1 MASERERSV
10 FINCPFDKKYRKLF
24 DALVFTIAYCG
35 FNVRSALEEANSAD
49 VRMLK
54 IIRLLEASKYSV
66 HDISRVELDPDSN
79 LPRFNMPLELGAAIG
94 LRNAEGGRSGDHCL
108 LILDTEAYR
117 YQRFV
122 SDLAGVDIKGH
133 QNRAKQLIASVRDF
147 LSRAVDDHLPSPTAI
162 HASYRLFE
170 NTLPSLAHAQRQT
183 LAELTYVDRLRHLS
197 AFLAKNR

>member
-1 MASERERSV
+1 MASKRERSV
-10 FINCPFDKKYRKLF
+10 FVNCPFDKKYRKLF

-49 VRMLK
+49 IRMLK

-108 LILDTEAYR
+108 LILDTEPYR

-122 SDLAGVDIKGH
+122 SDLAGVDIRGH
-133 QNRAKQLIASVRDF
+133 KNRAKQLIASVRDF
-147 LSRAVDDHLPSPTAI
+147 LSRAVDDHLPGPTAI
-162 HASYRLFE
+162 YVSYRLFE
-170 NTLPSLAHAQRQT
+170 NTLPSLAQAQRQT